1 MITQVTSKAP
11 NQCTSLDDAR
21 HEIDAIDQHIIKL
34 LAHRHEY
41 VKMVAQFKE
50 ATLSAIQADD
60 RRQQVLECRRQWAK
74 EQGLDPDVIAQM
86 WDMMIAYFI
95 REELKIKKI

>member
-1 MITQVTSKAP
+1 MITQLTSKAP

-21 HEIDAIDQHIIKL
+21 HEIDTIDQHIIQL
-34 LAHRHEY
+34 MAHRHEY

-50 ATLSAIQADD
+50 DTLSAIQADD
-60 RRQQVLECRRQWAK
+60 RRQQVLECRRQWAQ
-74 EQGLDPDVIAQM
+74 EHGLDPDVIAQM
-86 WDMMIAYFI
+86 WDTMIAYFI